1 MVLLKLFPVNW
12 IANDLLLASVFAL
25 FLALGLRSSFGEA
38 RGLGRLARF
47 GSRSS
52 YSLYATHLPLV
63 VFLCNFLVPTARI
76 PASPLAW
83 ALVLAIPA
91 VAVAFAVLFSRLT
104 EDRTAAARK
113 WASGVLKP
121 SPGVS

>member
-25 FLALGLRSSFGEA
+25 FL
-38 RGLGRLARF
+38 GLGRLARF

-91 VAVAFAVLFSRLT
+91 VAVAFVVLFSRLT